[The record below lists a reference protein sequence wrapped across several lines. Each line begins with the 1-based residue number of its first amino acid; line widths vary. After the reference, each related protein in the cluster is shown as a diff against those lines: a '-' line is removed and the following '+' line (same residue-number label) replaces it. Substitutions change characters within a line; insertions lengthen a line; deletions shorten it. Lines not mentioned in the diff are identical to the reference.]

1 MPLKKGDVL
10 EEELFLQ
17 VLRAGGDHDALAG
30 EDGGNQVSQ
39 RFAGA
44 RARFHDQMLAVRQRR
59 FHRFCHG
66 QLAGTVFVIWMP
78 LRKRAVPRAA
88 SSATSD
94 LPAPWKPRVNPWLIA
109 MTVALAA
116 FMEVLDTS

>member
-39 RFAGA
+39 RLAGA

-78 LRKRAVPRAA
+78 LRKRAVPRKELMHAGDGFDIGGHA
-88 SSATSD
+88 G
-94 LPAPWKPRVNPWLIA
+94 VNSI
-109 MTVALAA
+109 VA
-116 FMEVLDTS
+116 